1 MRSVFWPR
9 CMAQLSV
16 VLDGRGAPNT
26 RPLLVEVEPTACE
39 VRRNGYHAADEFD
52 LTIPMRA
59 LPFDPDLLSSAA
71 ATIYMF
77 EERGGARVDE
87 WALPQ
92 YEMIRG
98 LVDDPEQK
106 IDQQGSIL
114 TLTGRDYTSL
124 LIDREWDPR
133 RRIPAGRPLDE
144 VVQQIADDAAPDGA
158 TTRFRVEFAS
168 LASQTPPIVGA
179 SRRSTKRK
187 GLWVKPGKSVW
198 QVIYDMAIAEGFI
211 AFVRGET
218 IHLTD
223 PRTQTADT
231 AARAR
236 RLVFG
241 RNLQRFS
248 ARRHLA
254 KERVPQ
260 IRVAAFD
267 PVARTRVEVTYP
279 PTSRTPTNAVG
290 VKRDEVLRITA
301 PAGVY
306 DRATLERIA
315 RTRFENTARTETE
328 YSAETLHLSDPDGQ
342 SMLELDAGMPLWV
355 EFDPF
360 DRAAM
365 RSLTQA
371 ERVEHLMAR
380 GFSEELSTFAAA
392 YFDRIDRYRQPHYVR
407 HARFSYD
414 VDSGLAIEAE
424 VVNYAFAAGAADED
438 AAVVTEGPEA

>member
-9 CMAQLSV
+9 CRAQLSV

-52 LTIPMRA
+52 LSFSIHT
-59 LPFDPDLLSSAA
+59 LPFDPDILSSVA

-77 EERGGARVDE
+77 EERDGAPVEE
-87 WALPQ
+87 WAIPQ

-98 LVDDPEQK
+98 LVDDPEQQ
-106 IDQQGSIL
+106 IDESGSVL

-133 RRIPAGRPLDE
+133 HRIPAGRPLDE
-144 VVQQIADDAAPDGA
+144 VVQQIADEAAPEGA
-158 TTRFRVEFAS
+158 TTRFRVVFES
-168 LASQTPPIVGA
+168 LASPSPPIVGA

-211 AFVRGET
+211 AYVRGET

-223 PRTQTADT
+223 PRTQTADS

-241 RNLQRFS
+241 QNIQKLN
-248 ARRHLA
+248 AKRHLA

-267 PVARTRVEVTYP
+267 PLARTRVEVTYP

-290 VKRDEVLRITA
+290 VKRDEILRITA
-301 PAGVY
+301 PSGVY

-315 RTRFENTARTETE
+315 RTRFENAARTEAE
-328 YSAETLHLSDPDGQ
+328 YGVETLHLTDPDGQ
-342 SMLELDAGMPLWV
+342 SMLELDAGLPLWIGY
-355 EFDPF
+355 DPY

-365 RSLTQA
+365 RSLTEA
-371 ERVEHLMAR
+371 ERAEHLIAR
-380 GFSEELSTFAAA
+380 GFSAELAFFAAA
-392 YFDRIDRYRQPHYVR
+392 YFDRIDQYRQPHYVR
-407 HARFSYD
+407 QARFAYD
-414 VDSGLAIEAE
+414 VDSGLTISAE
-424 VVNYAFAAGAADED
+424 LVNYAFAAGALDEE
-438 AAVVTEGPEA
+438 ASVVTAPEAA